1 MYDPTDEKV
10 EELFAALLFLLKGAP
25 ANLAKQ
31 SLARLFEE
39 AALMDLLAREG
50 NGLPEDEE
58 AWQEALAERW
68 EEVEAL
74 RNEKAAS
81 FLHSIQMSEF

>member
-1 MYDPTDEKV
+1 MYDPTDGRV
-10 EELFAALLFLLKGAP
+10 DELFAALLSILRGAP

-39 AALMDLLAREG
+39 AALTDLLAREG
-50 NGLPEDEE
+50 CGLPADEE
-58 AWQEALAERW
+58 AWQDALAERW
-68 EEVEAL
+68 EAVEAL

-81 FLHSIQMSEF
+81 FLHSIQRSEF

>member
-1 MYDPTDEKV
+1 MYDPTDEKA
-10 EELFAALLFLLKGAP
+10 EELFAALLSILRGAP
-25 ANLAKQ
+25 SNLAKQ

-39 AALMDLLAREG
+39 AALTDLLAREKK
-50 NGLPEDEE
+50 GLPADEE
-58 AWQEALAERW
+58 AWQDALAERW
-68 EEVEAL
+68 EEVESL

>member
-10 EELFAALLFLLKGAP
+10 EELFSALLFLLKGAP
-25 ANLAKQ
+25 ANLVKQ

-39 AALMDLLAREG
+39 AALTDLLARDG
-50 NGLPEDEE
+50 KGLPADEE

>member
-39 AALMDLLAREG
+39 AALTDLLAREG
-50 NGLPEDEE
+50 KGLPADEE